1 MEALSGVSRII
12 RCNIIQFNHLQFR
25 AKIVLQDR
33 PLRTGGRKSSILH
46 MGRLNVLIQ
55 WNKNSRGGFLRVNWK
70 RPAVRRCTVEKQG
83 QKRQNEKY
91 FSSSLN
97 CVCCRLGQSSSFDFC
112 FFVRVPKT
120 NWKPNLYVRLS
131 KRINTFDS
139 DKYFESIITNDV

>member
-1 MEALSGVSRII
+1 MNQLPVTVDLLASHCQKFSTYNLAQKYKKMEALSGVSRII

-83 QKRQNEKY
+83 QKRQNEKH

-97 CVCCRLGQSSSFDFC
+97 RVCCRLG
-112 FFVRVPKT
+112 
-120 NWKPNLYVRLS
+120 S
-131 KRINTFDS
+131 K
-139 DKYFESIITNDV
+139 FEF